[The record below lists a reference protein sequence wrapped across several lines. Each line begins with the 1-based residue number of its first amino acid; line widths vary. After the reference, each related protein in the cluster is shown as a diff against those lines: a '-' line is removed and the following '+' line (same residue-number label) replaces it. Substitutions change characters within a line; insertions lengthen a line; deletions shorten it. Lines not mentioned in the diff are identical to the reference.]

1 MVGLPVLIL
10 LTDQLLA
17 NHLST
22 FLQVEEAA
30 LMLQLHEKR
39 PPPRGPFP
47 WAEGAGWVDMPDKEM
62 QLNHHKHFQ

>member
-1 MVGLPVLIL
+1 MVGLPPLN
-10 LTDQLLA
+10 A
-17 NHLST
+17 
-22 FLQVEEAA
+22 LQVEEAA

-62 QLNHHKHFQ
+62 QLNHHKHFQMSLLDADFSGII

>member
-1 MVGLPVLIL
+1 MLGLPPLNV
-10 LTDQLLA
+10 
-17 NHLST
+17 
-22 FLQVEEAA
+22 LQVEEAA

-47 WAEGAGWVDMPDKEM
+47 WAEGAGWVDMPDTEM